1 MAFNFPASWGPFPG
15 AQFPYT
21 QTGALNM
28 DWVLGV
34 VKQLSTQLE
43 QFVSL
48 NTIKYANPL
57 QWDVTRQYAQNTLVI
72 DPQDGTAYLS
82 VQPVPQGVQIT
93 NTDYW
98 TPVFTLQNFTTAL
111 KKAIALPQE
120 TIGAGASADIPAKT
134 VFWAGDQ
141 LVYAPADI
149 PVGTIIIPGTN
160 CQPVTVVDLINE
172 VYQTAY
178 AVYNASKTAIELGW
192 VRTAPD
198 TSIETGDVHK
208 YIRAEET
215 IKITGRG

>member
-1 MAFNFPASWGPFPG
+1 MPYGPFPHG
-15 AQFPYT
+15 WPYSNFHDLNLDWVISVIRELETKITQFV
-21 QTGALNM
+21 ALNT
-28 DWVLGV
+28 V
-34 VKQLSTQLE
+34 
-43 QFVSL
+43 
-48 NTIKYANPL
+48 KYANPL
-57 QWDVTRQYAQNTLVI
+57 QWDITKQYETNTVVI
-72 DPQDGTAYLS
+72 NPQDGTAYLS
-82 VQPVPQGVQIT
+82 VQPVPSGVQIT

-98 TPVFTLQNFTTAL
+98 TPIFTLQNFTTAL

-120 TIGAGASADIPAKT
+120 TIGAGASSDIPAKT

-141 LVYAPADI
+141 LVYAPNDI
-149 PVGTIIIPGTN
+149 QVGTIIIPGTN

-198 TSIETGDVHK
+198 PSIDAGDVHK

>member
-1 MAFNFPASWGPFPG
+1 MAGFFFPFTNLHELNLDWLV
-15 AQFPYT
+15 QIVRQL
-21 QTGALNM
+21 QTE
-28 DWVLGV
+28 
-34 VKQLSTQLE
+34 LS
-43 QFVSL
+43 QFVAL
-48 NTIKYANPL
+48 NTIKYANPF
-57 QWDVTRQYAQNTLVI
+57 QWNIASQYTQNTLVI
-72 DPQDGTAYLS
+72 DPRDGTAYLS

-93 NTDYW
+93 NTEYW
-98 TPVFTLQNFTTAL
+98 TPVFTLQNFTDAL
-111 KKAIALPQE
+111 KRAITTPQE

-141 LVYAPADI
+141 LVYAPNDI

-178 AVYNASKTAIELGW
+178 AVYNESQTAIELGW

-198 TSIETGDVHK
+198 PSIEAGDVHK

>member
-1 MAFNFPASWGPFPG
+1 MAGFLFPFTNRHELNLDWLV
-15 AQFPYT
+15 QIVEQL
-21 QTGALNM
+21 QTE
-28 DWVLGV
+28 
-34 VKQLSTQLE
+34 LS
-43 QFVSL
+43 QFVTL
-48 NTIKYANPL
+48 NTIKYADPF
-57 QWDVTRQYAQNTLVI
+57 QWNIASQYAQNTLVI

-82 VQPVPQGVQIT
+82 LQPVPQGVQIT
-93 NTDYW
+93 NTEYW
-98 TPVFTLQNFTTAL
+98 TPVFTLQNFTDAL
-111 KKAIALPQE
+111 KRAITTPQE

-141 LVYAPADI
+141 LVYAPEDI

-160 CQPVTVVDLINE
+160 CKPVTVVDLINE

-178 AVYNASKTAIELGW
+178 AVYNASQTAIELGW

-198 TSIETGDVHK
+198 PSIDAGDVHQ

>member
-1 MAFNFPASWGPFPG
+1 MANFLWPF
-15 AQFPYT
+15 T
-21 QTGALNM
+21 NLHELNL
-28 DWVLGV
+28 DWIVDSIKSQETRL
-34 VKQLSTQLE
+34 QD
-43 QFVSL
+43 FVAL
-48 NTIKYANPL
+48 NTIKYANPF
-57 QWDVTRQYAQNTLVI
+57 QWNISSQYAQNTLVI

-93 NTDYW
+93 NTEYW
-98 TPVFTLQNFTTAL
+98 TPVFTLQNFTAAL

-141 LVYAPADI
+141 LVYAPNDI

-160 CQPVTVVDLINE
+160 CQQVTVVDLINE

-178 AVYNASKTAIELGW
+178 AVYNDSQTAIELGW

-198 TSIETGDVHK
+198 PSIDAGDVHK

>member
-1 MAFNFPASWGPFPG
+1 MAGFFFPFTNLHELNLDWLV
-15 AQFPYT
+15 QIVRQL
-21 QTGALNM
+21 QTE
-28 DWVLGV
+28 
-34 VKQLSTQLE
+34 LS
-43 QFVSL
+43 QFVAL
-48 NTIKYANPL
+48 NTIKYANPF
-57 QWDVTRQYAQNTLVI
+57 QWNIASQYAQNTLVI
-72 DPQDGTAYLS
+72 DPRDGTAYLS

-93 NTDYW
+93 NTEYW
-98 TPVFTLQNFTTAL
+98 TPVFTLQNFTDAL
-111 KKAIALPQE
+111 KRAITTPQE

-141 LVYAPADI
+141 LVYAPNDI

-198 TSIETGDVHK
+198 PSIEAGDVHE

>member
-1 MAFNFPASWGPFPG
+1 MAYFLWPF
-15 AQFPYT
+15 T
-21 QTGALNM
+21 NLHELNL
-28 DWVLGV
+28 DWIVNAIKSQETRL
-34 VKQLSTQLE
+34 QD
-43 QFVSL
+43 FVAL
-48 NTIKYANPL
+48 NTIKYANPF
-57 QWDVTRQYAQNTLVI
+57 QWDITSQYPQNTLVI

-93 NTDYW
+93 NTKYW
-98 TPVFTLQNFTTAL
+98 TPVFTLQNFTAAL

-120 TIGAGASADIPAKT
+120 AIGAGASTDIPAKT
-134 VFWAGDQ
+134 VFWAGDL
-141 LVYAPADI
+141 LVYAPEDI

-160 CQPVTVVDLINE
+160 CQQVTVVDLIDE

-178 AVYNASKTAIELGW
+178 AVYNASQTAIELGW

-198 TSIETGDVHK
+198 PSIEAGDVHK

>member
-1 MAFNFPASWGPFPG
+1 MAFNFPGSWGPFPG

-28 DWVLGV
+28 DWVLWM
-34 VKQLSTQLE
+34 VKQLSTQIE
-43 QFVSL
+43 QFVAL
-48 NTIKYANPL
+48 NTIKYANPF
-57 QWDVTRQYAQNTLVI
+57 QWNIASQYAQNTLVI

-93 NTDYW
+93 NTEYW
-98 TPVFTLQNFTTAL
+98 TPVFTLQNFTAAL

-141 LVYAPADI
+141 LVYAPNDI
-149 PVGTIIIPGTN
+149 PVGTIVVPGTN

-178 AVYNASKTAIELGW
+178 AVYNASQTAIELGW

-198 TSIETGDVHK
+198 PSIETGDVHK
-208 YIRAEET
+208 YIHAEET
-215 IKITGRG
+215 IKITGRF

>member
-1 MAFNFPASWGPFPG
+1 MATEFPKVGGIPSCI
-15 AQFPYT
+15 
-21 QTGALNM
+21 N
-28 DWVLGV
+28 
-34 VKQLSTQLE
+34 LSTYVQGMSDYELLCE
-43 QFVSL
+43 VVQVVNKLSELASL
-48 NTIKYANPL
+48 SVITYADPL
-57 QWDVTRQYAQNTLVI
+57 QWDIASQYAQNTVVI
-72 DPQDGTAYLS
+72 DPQTGTAYLS
-82 VQPVPQGVQIT
+82 TRPVPAGVQIT

-98 TPVFTLQNFTTAL
+98 TPVFTLEHFTTAL

-134 VFWAGDQ
+134 VFWAGDL
-141 LVYAPADI
+141 LVYAPNDI

-178 AVYNASKTAIELGW
+178 AVYNASQTAVELGW
-192 VRTAPD
+192 TRTAPD
-198 TSIETGDVHK
+198 PSIEAGDVHK

>member
-1 MAFNFPASWGPFPG
+1 MPYGPFQHKWPYSNFHDLNLDWVIG
-15 AQFPYT
+15 VIRELETKITQFV
-21 QTGALNM
+21 ALNT
-28 DWVLGV
+28 V
-34 VKQLSTQLE
+34 
-43 QFVSL
+43 
-48 NTIKYANPL
+48 KYADPL
-57 QWDVTRQYAQNTLVI
+57 QWDITRQYETNTVVI
-72 DPQDGTAYLS
+72 DPRDDTAYLS

-93 NTDYW
+93 NTEYW
-98 TPVFTLQNFTTAL
+98 TPIFTLQNFTTAF

-134 VFWAGDQ
+134 VFWAGDL
-141 LVYAPADI
+141 LVYAPSDI

-160 CQPVTVVDLINE
+160 CQQVTVVDLINE

-178 AVYNASKTAIELGW
+178 AVYNASQTAIELGW

-198 TSIETGDVHK
+198 PSIEAGDVHK

>member
-1 MAFNFPASWGPFPG
+1 MPYGPFPHG
-15 AQFPYT
+15 WPYSNFHDLNLDWVISVIRELETKITQFV
-21 QTGALNM
+21 ALNT
-28 DWVLGV
+28 V
-34 VKQLSTQLE
+34 
-43 QFVSL
+43 
-48 NTIKYANPL
+48 KYANPL
-57 QWDVTRQYAQNTLVI
+57 QWDITKQYETNTVVI
-72 DPQDGTAYLS
+72 NPQDGTAYLS
-82 VQPVPQGVQIT
+82 VQPVPSGVQIT
-93 NTDYW
+93 DTDYW
-98 TPVFTLQNFTTAL
+98 TPIFTLQNFTTAL

-120 TIGAGASADIPAKT
+120 TIGAGASTDIPAKT

-141 LVYAPADI
+141 LVFAPNDI

-178 AVYNASKTAIELGW
+178 AVYNASQTAIELGW

-198 TSIETGDVHK
+198 PSIEAGDVHK

>member
-1 MAFNFPASWGPFPG
+1 MPYGPFQHGWPYSNLHDLNLDWIIG
-15 AQFPYT
+15 VIRELETKITQFV
-21 QTGALNM
+21 ALNT
-28 DWVLGV
+28 V
-34 VKQLSTQLE
+34 
-43 QFVSL
+43 
-48 NTIKYANPL
+48 KYANPL
-57 QWDVTRQYAQNTLVI
+57 QWDITKQYETNTVVI
-72 DPQDGTAYLS
+72 NPQDGTAYLS
-82 VQPVPQGVQIT
+82 IQPVPSGVQIT

-98 TPVFTLQNFTTAL
+98 TPIFTLQNFTTAL

-141 LVYAPADI
+141 LVYAPNDI

-160 CQPVTVVDLINE
+160 CMPVTVVDLINE

-178 AVYNASKTAIELGW
+178 AVYNASQTAIELGW

-198 TSIETGDVHK
+198 PSIEAGDVHK

>member
-1 MAFNFPASWGPFPG
+1 MPNFWPW
-15 AQFPYT
+15 T
-21 QTGALNM
+21 NLHELNL
-28 DWVLGV
+28 DWIIQSITDQETRL
-34 VKQLSTQLE
+34 TN
-43 QFVSL
+43 FVSL
-48 NTIKYANPL
+48 NSIKYANPF
-57 QWDVTRQYAQNTLVI
+57 QWNITTQYAQNTLVI
-72 DPQDGTAYLS
+72 EPETGTAYLS

-93 NTDYW
+93 NTEYW
-98 TPVFTLQNFTTAL
+98 TPVFTLQKFTDAL
-111 KKAIALPQE
+111 KRAVAIPQE

-141 LVYAPADI
+141 LVYAPNNI

-178 AVYNASKTAIELGW
+178 AVYNPSQTAIELGW

-198 TSIETGDVHK
+198 PSVGTGDVHT
-208 YIRAEET
+208 YNRAEET

>member
-1 MAFNFPASWGPFPG
+1 MPYGPFQHGWPYSKFHDLNLDWVISVIRELETKIT
-15 AQFPYT
+15 QFV
-21 QTGALNM
+21 ALNT
-28 DWVLGV
+28 V
-34 VKQLSTQLE
+34 
-43 QFVSL
+43 
-48 NTIKYANPL
+48 KYANPL
-57 QWDVTRQYAQNTLVI
+57 QWDITKQYETNTVVI
-72 DPQDGTAYLS
+72 NPQDGTAYLS
-82 VQPVPQGVQIT
+82 VQPVPSGVQIS

-98 TPVFTLQNFTTAL
+98 TPIFTLQNFTTAL

-120 TIGAGASADIPAKT
+120 IIGAGASADIPAKT

-141 LVYAPADI
+141 LVYAPNDI

-198 TSIETGDVHK
+198 PSVEAGDVHK
-208 YIRAEET
+208 YILAEET

>member
-1 MAFNFPASWGPFPG
+1 MAGFLFPF
-15 AQFPYT
+15 T
-21 QTGALNM
+21 NRHELNL
-28 DWVLGV
+28 DWLVQIV
-34 VKQLSTQLE
+34 RQLHTELS
-43 QFVSL
+43 QFVAL
-48 NTIKYANPL
+48 NTIKYANPF
-57 QWDVTRQYAQNTLVI
+57 QWNIASQYAQNTLVI

-93 NTDYW
+93 NTEYW
-98 TPVFTLQNFTTAL
+98 TPVFTLQNFTDAL
-111 KKAIALPQE
+111 KRAITTPQE
-120 TIGAGASADIPAKT
+120 TIGEGASADIPAKT

-141 LVYAPADI
+141 LVYAPNDI

-178 AVYNASKTAIELGW
+178 AVYNESQTAIELGW

-198 TSIETGDVHK
+198 PSIEAGDVHK

-215 IKITGRG
+215 IKITGRV

>member
-1 MAFNFPASWGPFPG
+1 MPYGPFQHGWPYSNFHDLNLDWVISVIRELETKIT
-15 AQFPYT
+15 QFV
-21 QTGALNM
+21 ALNT
-28 DWVLGV
+28 V
-34 VKQLSTQLE
+34 
-43 QFVSL
+43 
-48 NTIKYANPL
+48 KYANPF
-57 QWDVTRQYAQNTLVI
+57 QWDITRQYATNTVVI
-72 DPQDGTAYLS
+72 DPSDGTAYLS
-82 VQPVPQGVQIT
+82 VQPVPSGVPIT
-93 NTDYW
+93 NTKYW
-98 TPVFTLQNFTTAL
+98 TPIFTLENFTTAL

-141 LVYAPADI
+141 LVYAPEDI

-160 CQPVTVVDLINE
+160 CKPVTVVDLINE

-178 AVYNASKTAIELGW
+178 AVYNASQTAIELGW

-198 TSIETGDVHK
+198 PSIEAGDVHK

>member
-1 MAFNFPASWGPFPG
+1 MPYGPFPHG
-15 AQFPYT
+15 WPYSNFHDLNLDWVISVIRELETKITQFV
-21 QTGALNM
+21 ALNT
-28 DWVLGV
+28 V
-34 VKQLSTQLE
+34 
-43 QFVSL
+43 
-48 NTIKYANPL
+48 KYANPL
-57 QWDVTRQYAQNTLVI
+57 QWDITKQYETNTVVI
-72 DPQDGTAYLS
+72 NPQDGTAYLS
-82 VQPVPQGVQIT
+82 VQPVPSGVQIT

-98 TPVFTLQNFTTAL
+98 TPIFTLQYFTTAL
-111 KKAIALPQE
+111 KKAITLPQE
-120 TIGAGASADIPAKT
+120 TIGAGASAEIPAKT

-141 LVYAPADI
+141 LVYAPEDI

-160 CQPVTVVDLINE
+160 CMPVTVVDLINE

-198 TSIETGDVHK
+198 PSIDAWDVHK

>member
-1 MAFNFPASWGPFPG
+1 MAYFLWPF
-15 AQFPYT
+15 T
-21 QTGALNM
+21 NLHELNL
-28 DWVLGV
+28 DWIVNAIKSQETRL
-34 VKQLSTQLE
+34 QD
-43 QFVSL
+43 FVAL
-48 NTIKYANPL
+48 NTIKYANPF
-57 QWDVTRQYAQNTLVI
+57 QWNITSQYAQNTLVI
-72 DPQDGTAYLS
+72 DPQNGTAYLS

-93 NTDYW
+93 NTEYW
-98 TPVFTLQNFTTAL
+98 TPVFTLQNFTDAL
-111 KKAIALPQE
+111 KRAIAIPQE

-141 LVYAPADI
+141 LVYAPNDI

-178 AVYNASKTAIELGW
+178 AVYNASQTAIELGW

-198 TSIETGDVHK
+198 PSIETGDVHK
-208 YIRAEET
+208 YIRYKET

>member
-1 MAFNFPASWGPFPG
+1 MPYGPFQHGWPYSNFHDLNLDWVISVIRELETKIT
-15 AQFPYT
+15 QFV
-21 QTGALNM
+21 ALNT
-28 DWVLGV
+28 V
-34 VKQLSTQLE
+34 
-43 QFVSL
+43 
-48 NTIKYANPL
+48 KYADPL
-57 QWDVTRQYAQNTLVI
+57 QWDITRQYATNTVVI
-72 DPQDGTAYLS
+72 DPSDGTAYLS
-82 VQPVPQGVQIT
+82 VQPVPSGVQIS

-98 TPVFTLQNFTTAL
+98 TPIFTLQNFTTAL

-141 LVYAPADI
+141 LVYAPEDI

-160 CQPVTVVDLINE
+160 CKPVTVVDLINE

-178 AVYNASKTAIELGW
+178 AVYNASQTAIELGW

-198 TSIETGDVHK
+198 PSIEAGDVHK
-208 YIRAEET
+208 YVRAEET